1 MGRPGPAFEAGEH
14 TENPMAIKASEL
26 KKGQVILHDGTRY
39 TIKDIQHVA
48 KGNWRSYYQIKL
60 KNFNS
65 GQVTEQR
72 FAVDDRVETLFVQ
85 TKEMEYLYREGDN
98 LVLADPETYDQVP
111 MSVDIVGDGMQF
123 LKENFRLTCN
133 IIDGQIVSAD
143 LPIVVELQIKDT
155 PPTVRG
161 ATATNQTKE
170 AVMETGAQ
178 VKVPAFLE
186 SGERIRID
194 TRTGEYL
201 ERAK

>member
-1 MGRPGPAFEAGEH
+1 MSV
-14 TENPMAIKASEL
+14 KASEL
-26 KKGQVILHDGTRY
+26 KKGQVVLHEGTRY

-60 KNFNS
+60 KNFNT

-85 TKEMEYLYREGDN
+85 TKELEYLYRDGDS
-98 LVLADPETYDQVP
+98 LVLADPTTYDQIPVP
-111 MSVDIVGDGMQF
+111 VDIVGDGMQF

-133 IIDGQIVSAD
+133 IIEDKIVSAD
-143 LPIVVELQIKDT
+143 LPIVVELEIKDT
-155 PPTVRG
+155 PPVVRG
-161 ATATNQTKE
+161 ATATNQNKE
-170 AVMETGAQ
+170 AIMETGAK

-186 SGERIRID
+186 PGERIRID

>member
-1 MGRPGPAFEAGEH
+1 MSV
-14 TENPMAIKASEL
+14 KASEL
-26 KKGQVILHDGTRY
+26 KKGQVILHEGTRY

-60 KNFNS
+60 KNFNT

-98 LVLADPETYDQVP
+98 LIMADPETYDQTP
-111 MSVDIVGDGMQF
+111 LPVDIVGDGILF

-133 IIDGQIVSAD
+133 IIDGKIVSAD
-143 LPIVVELQIKDT
+143 LPIVVELEITDT
-155 PPTVRG
+155 PPGIKG
-161 ATATNQTKE
+161 ATATNQSKE
-170 AVMETGAQ
+170 ALLETGAK
-178 VKVPAFLE
+178 VKVPPFIE
-186 SGERIRID
+186 TGERIRVD